1 MSSRQS
7 AVGTRTCSGNPEA
20 DWRLANR
27 EDTTT
32 SGGGGRGGDL
42 QVPNQP
48 VKYASGHTPAVG
60 TSACALSR
68 LGRT

>member
-20 DWRLANR
+20 DWRLATR
-27 EDTTT
+27 EDAVTW
-32 SGGGGRGGDL
+32 GDF

-48 VKYASGHTPAVG
+48 VNYASGHTPAVG
-60 TSACALSR
+60 TSATA
-68 LGRT
+68 